1 MLVIYVRK
9 CYNIFVLQSNSH
21 CNFFEWV
28 KEDESEFEG
37 KESEIEAN
45 NGKIVEEDEVC
56 LDRDKVILELTKRN
70 EKLKKKL
77 QTERR
82 LGKFLQF
89 LFLMSWA
96 FTVLFVVMFLLKV
109 NCN

>member
-1 MLVIYVRK
+1 
-9 CYNIFVLQSNSH
+9 LQSNSH
-21 CNFFEWV
+21 YNYFEWV

-45 NGKIVEEDEVC
+45 SGKIVEEDEVC

-82 LGKFLQF
+82 LEKFLQF

>member
-1 MLVIYVRK
+1 LLVIYVRK

-21 CNFFEWV
+21 CNYFEWV
-28 KEDESEFEG
+28 KEDEYEFEG

-45 NGKIVEEDEVC
+45 SGKIVEEDEVC